1 VTDVSVL
8 LCYKNPGDRLIP
20 TLEHLKNQQTEYS
33 WELIAIDNGSTDQST
48 AIISNALKNST
59 FPFQLLEEK
68 YPGKQAALLT
78 GIAAARGAL
87 LIICDDD
94 NLLDSN
100 YIQKAVDCAS
110 NHPEIGLFGGYG
122 RAPQTEIPAWV
133 EPVKLKYALGPQ
145 SNQSGTLPA
154 PQTLWGAGMVIRR
167 RLMVPLIEEKFP
179 FISLEYP
186 VNSLRNGEDFE
197 LSLLFHLLGI
207 PMFYC
212 DELQFV
218 HNIHPDRFSEAA
230 HRDLI
235 QRQDQSY
242 HEIFPYYA
250 LLDRWNKKPAIIKI
264 CSTLEQII
272 SRRSPIADQALIQ
285 LQLLISPRG
294 KYRFHPRTQCFQ
306 QLKRQFDVL

>member
-1 VTDVSVL
+1 MTDVSVL
-8 LCYKNPGDRLIP
+8 LCYKNPGNRLIP

-33 WELIAIDNGSTDQST
+33 WELIAIDNGSTDQSA
-48 AIISNALKNST
+48 AITSNALKNSA

-78 GIAAARGAL
+78 GIAAARGDL

-94 NLLDSN
+94 NLLDPN

-110 NHPEIGLFGGYG
+110 HHPEIGVFGGYG
-122 RAPQTEIPAWV
+122 RAPQADLPAWL

-145 SNQSGTLPA
+145 SNQNGTLPA
-154 PQTLWGAGMVIRR
+154 LKTLWGAGMVIRR

-186 VNSLRNGEDFE
+186 VNSLGNGEDFE
-197 LSLLFHLLGI
+197 LSLLFHLLGT

-218 HNIHPDRFSEAA
+218 HNIDPDRLQEAA

-235 QRQDQSY
+235 RRQDRSY

-250 LLDRWNKKPAIIKI
+250 FLDRWSKKPAIIKI
-264 CSTLEQII
+264 CSTLGELIL
-272 SRRSPIADQALIQ
+272 RRSPIKDQALIQ
-285 LQLLISPRG
+285 LQLLISPQG
-294 KYRFHPRTQCFQ
+294 KYRLHPRTQVIQ
-306 QLKRQFDVL
+306 QLKRQYDAL